1 MQIQLR
7 PRFLAALLCLMVIP
21 LSGCPQI
28 FFGVPAALRAD
39 LRFTGA
45 GPSTSDSEFVP
56 VLLAFKKDGRPL
68 SFRMRVN
75 DVTLEPTTGSCRRW
89 FLHRVARETEATP
102 RKFCHRDTIQFYL
115 ESGKEHTIDLRVGS
129 EETVAERGGVHVGRR
144 LRWTVPISTRVIR
157 LALTPEPGASYTIE
171 AVETDLHV
179 RTALGENAPDDDAR
193 DLDQYEA
200 VFSSGVQV
208 GTAKVRI
215 VRNADGQVVSKLRVP
230 IYSGK
235 MTCGPPFCGSDQ

>member
-1 MQIQLR
+1 MQIQLG
-7 PRFLAALLCLMVIP
+7 PKCLAASLCLMVTA

-28 FFGVPAALRAD
+28 FFGIPAALRAD

-56 VLLAFKKDGRPL
+56 VDLAFEKDGRPL
-68 SFRMRVN
+68 LFRMRVN
-75 DVTLEPTTGSCRRW
+75 GVTLEPTTGGCRRW
-89 FLHRVARETEATP
+89 FLHRVAREAGSAP
-102 RKFCHRDTIQFYL
+102 RKFCQRDTIHFYL

-129 EETVAERGGVHVGRR
+129 EHTVAERGGVYVGRR
-144 LRWTVPISTRVIR
+144 LRWTVPIATRAFR

-171 AVETDLHV
+171 AVETDLHI
-179 RTALGENAPDDDAR
+179 RTALGDNAPDERAR

-208 GTAKVRI
+208 GTAKVKI
-215 VRNADGQVVSKLRVP
+215 VRNADNQAVSSLSVP
-230 IYSGK
+230 IYSGR
-235 MTCGPPFCGSDQ
+235 MTCGPPFCGSD